1 MGGSTYE
8 FTLDK
13 QFTLSVTK
21 IKTPEKVTT

>member
-1 MGGSTYE
+1 MGESTYE

-21 IKTPEKVTT
+21 LKVPAPAGE